1 MAFDRNVASDK
12 TFWVLFALCIL
23 LLTVDSKTTVL
34 KVPRAVASSA
44 LYPISYIGSIPAR
57 FYKQVDVLLLNEPDI
72 DTAYQHL
79 RVEYV
84 KLKTELLKRDAIE
97 LENARLRALLGAQKS
112 SDSKMQ
118 IGKAIQIDLDTYQH
132 RILVNRGG
140 ADSVYV
146 GQAVIDDK
154 GIIGQVSEVFRST
167 AVVTLLTDPS
177 HAIPVRIKRNGYHL
191 LAEGSGNLSLLRI
204 PFLNKNTDII
214 SGDVLETSGLG
225 GRFPA
230 GYPVA
235 KVATVSS
242 SRGESFLN
250 VSAKPIAGV
259 ASLDY
264 VLFFSSFE

>member
-1 MAFDRNVASDK
+1 MALDRNIANEK
-12 TFWVLFALCIL
+12 TFWVLLCICVL
-23 LLTVDSKTTVL
+23 FLTLDVKTTL
-34 KVPRAVASSA
+34 LNTPRAFASSF
-44 LYPISYIGSIPAR
+44 LYPISYVGSLPAK

-72 DTAYQHL
+72 DTAYEHL

-84 KLKTELLKRDAIE
+84 KLKAELLKRDAIE
-97 LENARLRALLGAQKS
+97 FENARFRSLLGAQKAD
-112 SDSKMQ
+112 DSKMQ

-140 ADSVYV
+140 ADSVYE
-146 GQAVIDDK
+146 GQSVIDDK

-177 HAIPVRIKRNGYHL
+177 HSIPVRIRRNGYHL
-191 LAEGSGNLSLLRI
+191 LAEGSGDLSVLRI
-204 PFLNKNTDII
+204 PFLNKNTDILA
-214 SGDVLETSGLG
+214 GDILETSGLG

-235 KVATVSS
+235 EVGNVTS

-250 VSAKPIAGV
+250 VSATPIAGV
-259 ASLDY
+259 ARLDY
-264 VLFFSSFE
+264 VLFFSSFD